1 MQTMDLEQ
9 NIRST
14 CQKIVDMSDAYQE
27 LIDHT
32 EDQLGDALT
41 HREDLKD
48 NLKTEQELW
57 QD

>member
-1 MQTMDLEQ
+1 MDLEQ

-27 LIDHT
+27 LIENT